1 MDGSG
6 VPRICRDLR
15 WVSYSFRCCM
25 LKGIHTNYALYM
37 LAYRVRVPSVVSY
50 LLSVTIYQV
59 HREERDFWKY
69 HDTLAKHRTL
79 SGLGLGPRSEPN
91 TASFDDG
98 EQLD

>member
-1 MDGSG
+1 
-6 VPRICRDLR
+6 
-15 WVSYSFRCCM
+15 M
-25 LKGIHTNYALYM
+25 LTTPYTCLLTGYVYLP
-37 LAYRVRVPSVVSY
+37 LLSY